1 MSESPDRIL
10 QCDKVSCRE
19 ERNTL
24 YQVGDNGAMLC
35 GNCVPPEMK
44 SDLLA
49 LMRYA
54 YTGRERIR
62 AARIRAARI
71 VERQR
76 TKTGRGDHP
85 ATTSTLMS

>member
-1 MSESPDRIL
+1 MGKTLDRIL

-24 YQVGDNGAMLC
+24 YQVGPNGAMLC
-35 GNCVPPEMK
+35 GNCVPPEIK
-44 SDLLA
+44 ANLLG

-54 YTGRERIR
+54 YTGLESIK

-71 VERQR
+71 IARPQVRTMTAGTRPIERHQR
-76 TKTGRGDHP
+76 
-85 ATTSTLMS
+85 